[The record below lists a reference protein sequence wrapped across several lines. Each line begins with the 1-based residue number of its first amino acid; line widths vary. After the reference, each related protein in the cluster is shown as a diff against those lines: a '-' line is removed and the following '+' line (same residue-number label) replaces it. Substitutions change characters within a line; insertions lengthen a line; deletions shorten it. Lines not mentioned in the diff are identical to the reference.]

1 MEKVYLDLL
10 GYCAATLTT
19 IAFVPQV
26 LKTIKTKS
34 ARDVSIG
41 MFISFT
47 IGVFLWIIY
56 GLVTNTKPI
65 WISNIIILGLAITQI
80 ILKLKYDKE

>member
-1 MEKVYLDLL
+1 MEKFYLDLL

-19 IAFVPQV
+19 IAFIPQV

-34 ARDVSIG
+34 AKDVSLG

-65 WISNIIILGLAITQI
+65 WISNFIIFGLAITQI

>member
-19 IAFVPQV
+19 IAFIPQV

-34 ARDVSIG
+34 AKDVSIG

-47 IGVFLWIIY
+47 IGVFLWIMY
-56 GLVTNTKPI
+56 GLVTSNKPI
-65 WISNIIILGLAITQI
+65 WISNSIIFCLAITQI

>member
-34 ARDVSIG
+34 SKDVSIG

-56 GLVTNTKPI
+56 GLVTDTKPI
-65 WISNIIILGLAITQI
+65 WISNFIILGLAITQI

>member
-19 IAFVPQV
+19 IAFIPQV

-34 ARDVSIG
+34 AKDVSIG
-41 MFISFT
+41 MFVSFT
-47 IGVFLWIIY
+47 IGVFLWILY
-56 GLVTNTKPI
+56 GLVTNNKPI
-65 WISNIIILGLAITQI
+65 WISNFIILGLSITQI